1 MFYKYGAGD
10 AKQRETRE
18 TRERRERGE
27 REKETREPI
36 QGVPERSVHLH
47 KQVVKTVEQACLGLT
62 YRTPSIN
69 L

>member
-36 QGVPERSVHLH
+36 YETIDETR
-47 KQVVKTVEQACLGLT
+47 
-62 YRTPSIN
+62 
-69 L
+69 